1 MTLRNDRRLGV
12 RNGNRGVVLDV
23 DPDERT
29 MRVQLPRGEIT
40 LPARY
45 VDEGHVGL
53 AYAMT
58 VNKAHGTTCDA
69 TMMLADDLLYR
80 ELAYEAM
87 SRGRK
92 DNRVYMSS
100 TTASELDLRLEDGP
114 HAPTIDAD
122 DALDIL
128 AAGFERRRNKQLAL
142 DHIAPTPIDTWS
154 TTDLL
159 AERRRVQAVLNEAP
173 RDRATDLA
181 ALVTAR
187 HQVARDVID
196 QRLEVAKLEC
206 RTRPWRE
213 RRQPDH
219 DLTRAQHR
227 LDEGERRL
235 ERLDHEI
242 AGLEAGQ
249 HRRASHLAAHSVD
262 VVELAEID
270 RVLDRRL
277 HDQIVRIVNDPP
289 TYITKTLGTRPP
301 GGELDRHWVKAV
313 IDIETYRQTHD
324 ITDRRTTLGPQPPAS
339 DTLAR
344 LDWHQ
349 ATWTIDDA
357 RERLLPPTPSAMR
370 PAPEPRVPSLGIEL

>member
-1 MTLRNDRRLGV
+1 MD
-12 RNGNRGVVLDV
+12 
-23 DPDERT
+23 
-29 MRVQLPRGEIT
+29 
-40 LPARY
+40 A
-45 VDEGHVGL
+45 GHVGL

-87 SRGRK
+87 SRGRN
-92 DNRVYMSS
+92 DNRIYMSR

-114 HAPTIDAD
+114 DAPTADAD

-142 DHIAPTPIDTWS
+142 VHIAPTPIDTWS
-154 TTDLL
+154 TIDLL
-159 AERRRVQAVLNEAP
+159 AERQRVQAVLNEAP

-187 HQVARDVID
+187 HEAAHDVID
-196 QRLEVAKLEC
+196 RRLEVVKLEC

-219 DLTRAQHR
+219 DLTQAQHR
-227 LDEGERRL
+227 LDETERCV

-242 AGLEAGQ
+242 AGLGASQ
-249 HRRASHLAAHSVD
+249 HRRASHLVAHAVD
-262 VVELAEID
+262 AVQLAEID

-289 TYITKTLGTRPP
+289 TYITKSLGTRPR

-339 DTLAR
+339 DMFGR
-344 LDWHQ
+344 HDWQQ
-349 ATWTIDDA
+349 ASWSIDDA
-357 RERLLPPTPSAMR
+357 RQRLLPPEPSAAR
-370 PAPEPRVPSLGIEL
+370 RTPEPRVPALDIGF

>member
-1 MTLRNDRRLGV
+1 M
-12 RNGNRGVVLDV
+12 
-23 DPDERT
+23 
-29 MRVQLPRGEIT
+29 
-40 LPARY
+40 
-45 VDEGHVGL
+45 
-53 AYAMT
+53 
-58 VNKAHGTTCDA
+58 
-69 TMMLADDLLYR
+69 
-80 ELAYEAM
+80 
-87 SRGRK
+87 
-92 DNRVYMSS
+92 
-100 TTASELDLRLEDGP
+100 
-114 HAPTIDAD
+114 
-122 DALDIL
+122 
-128 AAGFERRRNKQLAL
+128 
-142 DHIAPTPIDTWS
+142 
-154 TTDLL
+154 
-159 AERRRVQAVLNEAP
+159 LNEAP

-242 AGLEAGQ
+242 AGLEASQ

-301 GGELDRHWVKAV
+301 GGELDRQWVKAV

-344 LDWHQ
+344 LDWQQ
-349 ATWTIDDA
+349 ATWAIDDA